1 MAYVTSLFN
10 KNFLEYASYVIK
22 DRAIPHIDD
31 GLKPVQRR
39 ILHSLHEMDDGKF
52 HKVANAVGHTMKY
65 HPHGD
70 ASIYSALVVLA
81 NKDLF
86 IEKQGN
92 FGNIYTGDPASAARY
107 IECRLLPL
115 AKEVLFNPKIT
126 EYADSYDSRNKEPVT
141 FPAKIPVILIQGAE
155 GIAVGMSTHIL
166 PHNFVE
172 VLEAVRA
179 NLEDE
184 QHLLFPDFPTGGL
197 ADVSEYEDGNGKILV
212 RAKLDTKDPKKIVI
226 RELPFGAT
234 TESLIAS
241 MESAAKKNKI
251 KIAGINDFSTD
262 HVEIDVKLARGVHTR
277 DTVDALYAFTDC
289 ESSVS
294 VNFLVIKDSQPTQ
307 MSVSEVIHYYAKK
320 VTEILRAEL
329 KLEEDELNDKLHAK
343 TLEQIFV
350 EERIYKKIEKM
361 KTRESVIKAVITGF
375 EPFVDRI
382 AREVTT
388 EDVERLLKIPIRRI
402 SLYDINKANQEMDE
416 IKTRLK
422 EIKKHLAGIVTYA
435 VSFLDSIIEKYK
447 DQHPRKT
454 EIISFDK
461 VDVREAAQRNLK
473 LKYDRNTG
481 YLGHEVSGTTLFDV
495 SLYDRILVIRKTGS
509 YSVMDVPDKF
519 FVDKGIRYCGFV
531 DEKTTRDTI
540 FTVVYKNNT
549 NGYTYLKRCKIEKYI
564 LNKGY
569 SIVPEKCTPLFL
581 TTEKQGTLSIE
592 YKPKPRLKVLQE
604 EFQIAEYLVKGVKAG
619 GVRLANKE
627 AKSVKL
633 IKNREEN
640 LLV

>member
-39 ILHSLHEMDDGKF
+39 ILHSLYEMDDGKF
-52 HKVANAVGHTMKY
+52 HKVANVVGNTMKY

-126 EYADSYDSRNKEPVT
+126 EYTDSYDSRNKEPVT
-141 FPAKIPVILIQGAE
+141 FPAKIPVVLIQGAE
-155 GIAVGMSTHIL
+155 GIAVGMATHIL
-166 PHNFVE
+166 PHNFIE

-184 QHLLFPDFPTGGL
+184 QHLLFPDFPTGGF

-262 HVEIDVKLARGVHTR
+262 HVEIEVKLARGIHTR

-289 ESSVS
+289 ESSIS
-294 VNFLVIKDSQPTQ
+294 VNFLVIKDNQPTL
-307 MSVSEVIHYYAKK
+307 MTVSEVIQYYAKK
-320 VTEILRAEL
+320 LTEILRAEL

-361 KTRESVIKAVITGF
+361 KTRDSVIKAVILGF
-375 EPFVDRI
+375 EPFADQI
-382 AREVTT
+382 KREVTT

-402 SLYDINKANQEMDE
+402 SLYDINKAQQEMDE

-422 EIKKHLAGIVTYA
+422 EIKKHLANLVNYA
-435 VSFLDSIIEKYK
+435 ISFLGSIIDKYK

-454 EIISFDK
+454 EIISFEK

-481 YLGHEVSGTTLFDV
+481 YLGHEVNGNTLFDV
-495 SLYDRILVIRKTGS
+495 SLYDRILVIRKTGL

-519 FVDKGIRYCGFV
+519 FVDKGMRYCGFV
-531 DEKTTRDTI
+531 DEETAKNTI
-540 FTVVYKNNT
+540 FTVVFRNNT
-549 NGYTYLKRCKIEKYI
+549 NGYTYIKRCKIEKFI

-569 SIVPEKCTPLFL
+569 SLVPEKCTPLFL
-581 TTEKQGTLSIE
+581 TTEKDGTISVE
-592 YKPKPRLKVLQE
+592 YKPKPRLKVKQE
-604 EFQIAEYLVKGVKAG
+604 EFQTQDYLVKGVKAG

-627 AKSVKL
+627 AKSVRFT
-633 IKNREEN
+633 KNREEN
-640 LLV
+640 LLL